1 MTVQEKIHE
10 YLSVHRDEMVE
21 DIKTLIKVDSARA
34 EALPGKPYGEG
45 AAEALLAGLSLFEK
59 HGFLGKNWDN
69 YAIDTVINGKE
80 LGLDIL
86 AHLDVVPG
94 GDGWT
99 KTTPFEPIVEDGKMY
114 GRGTSDDKG
123 PAVAALYAMKAVRD
137 LGFELDKDVR
147 LILGSDEECGSSDIA
162 YYFGKNTHAPMTISP
177 DADFPLVF

>member
-45 AAEALLAGLSLFEK
+45 AAEALHAGLSLFEK

-147 LILGSDEECGSSDIA
+147 LILGSDEECGS
-162 YYFGKNTHAPMTISP
+162 F
-177 DADFPLVF
+177 